1 MISEYPSSKTKRA
14 SKEYKD
20 MEWVK
25 EIISGIRN
33 IRGEMRIKP
42 SVKISALLQ
51 HGDNNDKRRS
61 KDFEFLIS
69 ELSGLMS
76 LEWHNQKENSPASAI
91 NFHKKLK
98 VLIPLEGLIKAE
110 EEKNRIEKNILKL
123 TRESESISKQLKNK
137 KFMSNAPKELV
148 NNQKKRFQEIS
159 QELNLQDIQI
169 QEIQKLL

>member
-1 MISEYPSSKTKRA
+1 M
-14 SKEYKD
+14 
-20 MEWVK
+20 
-25 EIISGIRN
+25 
-33 IRGEMRIKP
+33 
-42 SVKISALLQ
+42 
-51 HGDNNDKRRS
+51 
-61 KDFEFLIS
+61 
-69 ELSGLMS
+69 
-76 LEWHNQKENSPASAI
+76 PASAI

-137 KFMSNAPKELV
+137 KFINNAPKELV
-148 NNQKKRFQEIS
+148 SNQKKRFQEIS

>member
-1 MISEYPSSKTKRA
+1 MISEYPAGKTGRP

-20 MEWVK
+20 IEWVK

-51 HGDNNDKRRS
+51 QGDNNDKRRS
-61 KDFEFLIS
+61 KDFDYLIS
-69 ELSGLMS
+69 ELSGLGS
-76 LEWHNQKENSPASAI
+76 LEWHNQKEELPASAI

-98 VLIPLEGLIKAE
+98 VLIPLEGLIKAR

-123 TRESESISKQLKNK
+123 TKESESISTQHKNK
-137 KFMSNAPKELV
+137 KFISNAPKELV
-148 NNQKKRFQEIS
+148 INQKKRFQEIS

>member
-1 MISEYPSSKTKRA
+1 MISEYPSRNTKRA

-51 HGDNNDKRRS
+51 QGDSKDKRRS
-61 KDFEFLIS
+61 KDFEYLIS
-69 ELSGLMS
+69 ELSGLRS
-76 LEWHNQKENSPASAI
+76 LEWHNQKEESPASAI

-123 TRESESISKQLKNK
+123 TRESKSISKQLKNN
-137 KFMSNAPKELV
+137 KFISNAPKELV